1 MDLKIPRHIAIIM
14 DGNGRWAESR
24 RQSRIRGHEQG
35 VESVRAITRECARL
49 GVEQLTLYAFSN
61 ENWKRPR
68 TEVSFLMRL
77 YQRYLI
83 KERQEIMDNN
93 IRFINIG
100 RTEVLP
106 GYVQKELTKTIEM
119 SADNSG
125 MLMCVAI
132 NYGGRVEIM
141 DAAKQ
146 FAAEVKAG
154 KHDLDDLDEE
164 LFAKYLYQ
172 PSMRDPDLLIRT
184 ADEMRISNFL
194 LWQLSYSEI
203 WVSPICWPEFREEHL
218 MEGIEAYNQRIRKFG
233 ALKT

>member
-1 MDLKIPRHIAIIM
+1 MDLEIPRHIAIIM

-35 VESVRAITRECARL
+35 AESVRAITRECTRL

-68 TEVSFLMRL
+68 AEVSFLMRL

-83 KERQEIMDNN
+83 QERKEIMNNN

-100 RTEVLP
+100 RPEILP
-106 GYVQKELTKTIEM
+106 GYVRKELQKSIEM
-119 SADNSG
+119 SANNTG

-146 FAAEVKAG
+146 FASDVKSG
-154 KHDLDDLDEE
+154 KQNIDDLDEE
-164 LFAKYLYQ
+164 LFAQYLYQ
-172 PSMRDPDLLIRT
+172 F
-184 ADEMRISNFL
+184 FL
-194 LWQLSYSEI
+194 
-203 WVSPICWPEFREEHL
+203 SPNIKNAFFAFAIC
-218 MEGIEAYNQRIRKFG
+218 IFG
-233 ALKT
+233 

>member
-1 MDLKIPRHIAIIM
+1 MDLDIPRHIAIIM

-35 VESVRAITRECARL
+35 AESVRAITRECARL

-68 TEVSFLMRL
+68 AEVSFLMRL

-83 KERQEIMDNN
+83 KERKEIMDNN

-106 GYVQKELTKTIEM
+106 GYVQKELQKTIAM
-119 SADNSG
+119 SAENTG

-141 DAAKQ
+141 DAAKR

-154 KHDLDDLDEE
+154 THEVDDLDEE

-218 MEGIEAYNQRIRKFG
+218 MKGIEAYNQRIRKFG

>member
-1 MDLKIPRHIAIIM
+1 MDLEIPRHIAIIM

-35 VESVRAITRECARL
+35 AKSVRAITRECARL

-83 KERQEIMDNN
+83 QERKEIMDNN

-100 RTEVLP
+100 RPEVLP
-106 GYVQKELTKTIEM
+106 QYVRKELRKTIEM
-119 SADNSG
+119 SADNTG

-132 NYGGRVEIM
+132 NYGGRVEIV
-141 DAAKQ
+141 DAARQ
-146 FAAEVKAG
+146 FASDVKSG
-154 KHDLDDLDEE
+154 KQNVDDLDEE
-164 LFAKYLYQ
+164 LFSQYLYQ
-172 PSMRDPDLLIRT
+172 PDMRDPDLLIRT
-184 ADEMRISNFL
+184 ADEMRIRNFL

-203 WVSPICWPEFREEHL
+203 WVSPLCWPEFREEHL
-218 MEGIEAYNQRIRKFG
+218 MEGIEAYNRRIRKFG